1 MRPKGSA
8 EALEMRRMIAVRM
21 LQAGRGVREVSRLVG
36 VSPASV
42 SRWKKVLQEQGVEAL
57 RAKPHPGRPPRLTA
71 DQKQRL
77 AEILRRGARAAGFPT
92 DLWTLRRVAQVIQR
106 EFEVQYHP
114 GRVWYLLRGM
124 GWSPQ
129 KPQRRAR
136 ERDEEAIRTWR
147 TQKWEEV
154 KKYIAWYWL
163 SMFFWG
169 VGYGVRDEVEEGVIE
184 SLLAT
189 PASVIELLAAK
200 AIDTLLINLYITIA
214 LVILL
219 WLSAGVSFHLN
230 WIKFFLLFM
239 VSNFALASLSF
250 VYAAFVLVARQA
262 SFAGNLFQE
271 AVGILSGMTAPVSV
285 LPKAVRWLSM
295 LIPLTYAIEGARKV
309 AVGQFPYSEMAIL
322 FAFGGVLLLSG
333 VLLVKKA
340 EHYVR
345 LTGTTGEY

>member
-77 AEILRRGARAAGFPT
+77 VEILRRGARAAGFPT

-154 KKYIAWYWL
+154 KK
-163 SMFFWG
+163 SPG
-169 VGYGVRDEVEEGVIE
+169 R
-184 SLLAT
+184 T
-189 PASVIELLAAK
+189 
-200 AIDTLLINLYITIA
+200 
-214 LVILL
+214 
-219 WLSAGVSFHLN
+219 AGQSC
-230 WIKFFLLFM
+230 
-239 VSNFALASLSF
+239 S
-250 VYAAFVLVARQA
+250 
-262 SFAGNLFQE
+262 
-271 AVGILSGMTAPVSV
+271 
-285 LPKAVRWLSM
+285 
-295 LIPLTYAIEGARKV
+295 
-309 AVGQFPYSEMAIL
+309 
-322 FAFGGVLLLSG
+322 
-333 VLLVKKA
+333 
-340 EHYVR
+340 
-345 LTGTTGEY
+345 

>member
-36 VSPASV
+36 VSPASI

-154 KKYIAWYWL
+154 KKVQ
-163 SMFFWG
+163 G
-169 VGYGVRDEVEEGVIE
+169 ER
-184 SLLAT
+184 LAD
-189 PASVIELLAAK
+189 PVYRRE
-200 AIDTLLINLYITIA
+200 
-214 LVILL
+214 
-219 WLSAGVSFHLN
+219 WLSAATIGTPDMGAERGDPRAVQLGSARPALRDCRDL
-230 WIKFFLLFM
+230 FFPCAASASSVL
-239 VSNFALASLSF
+239 SNSSTEHTFRCRDRLPGPGASACEEEIHPGFGSVQRPSESDSASPRATSGLDRSS
-250 VYAAFVLVARQA
+250 LVACLC
-262 SFAGNLFQE
+262 AG
-271 AVGILSGMTAPVSV
+271 
-285 LPKAVRWLSM
+285 
-295 LIPLTYAIEGARKV
+295 
-309 AVGQFPYSEMAIL
+309 
-322 FAFGGVLLLSG
+322 
-333 VLLVKKA
+333 A
-340 EHYVR
+340 EPGR
-345 LTGTTGEY
+345 NGLES

>member
-1 MRPKGSA
+1 MRAIFSLLYKEISYHRVYPLDLVSLAISPFFIVAPFVFVAKAHA
-8 EALEMRRMIAVRM
+8 EN
-21 LQAGRGVREVSRLVG
+21 LQL
-36 VSPASV
+36 SV
-42 SRWKKVLQEQGVEAL
+42 SLGL
-57 RAKPHPGRPPRLTA
+57 
-71 DQKQRL
+71 
-77 AEILRRGARAAGFPT
+77 
-92 DLWTLRRVAQVIQR
+92 
-106 EFEVQYHP
+106 
-114 GRVWYLLRGM
+114 
-124 GWSPQ
+124 
-129 KPQRRAR
+129 
-136 ERDEEAIRTWR
+136 
-147 TQKWEEV
+147 
-154 KKYIAWYWL
+154 IAWYWL

-345 LTGTTGEY
+345 LTGTTGEF